1 MGAPIT
7 GAVIPTMDLQRVT
20 DPTGGLLPVAIIITI
35 ALRQGPGPPG
45 HHPIH
50 PEGKVWEA
58 AILIVEF
65 RKGVIAFGKTL
76 RECENELQPTLEDWI
91 FIGLKLGHPLPVLVG

>member
-1 MGAPIT
+1 
-7 GAVIPTMDLQRVT
+7 MDLQRVT
-20 DPTGGLLPVAIIITI
+20 DPTGGGLIPMAIIITI
-35 ALRQGPGPPG
+35 ALRQGPGPPDRRHRLG
-45 HHPIH
+45 PQDQHPIH

-58 AILIVEF
+58 AILIMAF

-76 RECENELQPTLEDWI
+76 RECENELQSTLEDWI